1 MPLDMGTM
9 KKPQTW
15 AVIIPVLLLIW
26 AAEATVSMH
35 GKRATAQNTIRTASQ
50 MGGIA
55 NDIDIMIKKAG
66 GDASAAAQLEDFD
79 LVTSTLK
86 CAEAAA
92 ISPNRLSRGDSS
104 APKKQKNSTSLQY
117 TENLKLT
124 GVRMMQLAKF
134 IEYAE
139 RNFSSLTCDQLSIV
153 PSHGQ
158 KTKDTW
164 DVTVTFRYTK

>member
-1 MPLDMGTM
+1 METM
-9 KKPQTW
+9 KKPRTW
-15 AVIIPVLLLIW
+15 AIIIPVLLFLW
-26 AAEATVSMH
+26 AAEATISMH
-35 GKRATAQNTIRTASQ
+35 GNRADAESAGRFARE

-55 NDIDIMIKKAG
+55 DDIEVTIKKAG
-66 GDASAAAQLEDFD
+66 GDALAASQSKDFD
-79 LVTSTLK
+79 LVTSALK

-92 ISPNRLSRGDSS
+92 ISSSRLSRGDSS
-104 APKKQKNSTSLQY
+104 APKKQKNSTRLQY